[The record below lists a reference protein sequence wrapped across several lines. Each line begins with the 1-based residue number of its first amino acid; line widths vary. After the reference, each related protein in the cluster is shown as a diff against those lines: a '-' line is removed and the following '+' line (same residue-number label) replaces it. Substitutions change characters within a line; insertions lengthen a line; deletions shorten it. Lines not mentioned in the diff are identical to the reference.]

1 MLFVI
6 NFNINLIMNKVFL
19 ILGILFFS
27 TISWVAN
34 AQNKVIFGGF
44 SFGSILPK
52 DTITNTI
59 FKENDGMLFI
69 NKLLIEKTKEISNE
83 SFFVDFNLLKDEA
96 SEKDQNII
104 VLALDNEYINDV
116 SIPGDNLTRT
126 DIILN
131 FQIIFFNAKNNFL
144 TASIPLEISK
154 NISSV
159 EKLNNSQIKS
169 ELKKMYENE
178 VLKYYYELLNN
189 FTLKSK
195 FKNRIGITEV
205 NFEDNAKENFK
216 KYLDEKDI
224 FLKNKFAKS
233 LSSFIAFNNDIAIV
247 PFGQDR
253 TTNTLTLRFENTQ
266 REIKLPDPDYH
277 IHLTIRGFKNVLFKE
292 GNIDEQWIYGSYTN
306 IKIIQPDQPDENL
319 KIKMDEKFKN
329 GLNVEISKRS
339 LENKESFEWIFFND
353 SLKVLFDNFSKQTL
367 EFDKKWIKSSNDNK
381 KIEKIFK
388 ELKKIYESC
397 K

>member
-1 MLFVI
+1 
-6 NFNINLIMNKVFL
+6 MNKVFF
-19 ILGILFFS
+19 ILVTLH
-27 TISWVAN
+27 ISSISVSAAAKSN
-34 AQNKVIFGGF
+34 VIFGGF
-44 SFGSILPK
+44 SFGSIIPEE
-52 DTITNTI
+52 TISNSI
-59 FKENDGMLFI
+59 FIENGGLLFI
-69 NKLLIEKTKEISNE
+69 NRLLVEKTKEISNE
-83 SFFVDFNLLKDEA
+83 SFSIDFELLKDEVG
-96 SEKDQNII
+96 EEDQNII

-154 NISSV
+154 NISSA

-169 ELKKMYENE
+169 ELKKMYQNE

-195 FKNRIGITEV
+195 FKNRIGITNV
-205 NFEDNAKENFK
+205 NFENNAKENFK
-216 KYLDEKDI
+216 KYLNDKDI

-247 PFGQDR
+247 PYSQDR
-253 TTNTLTLRFENTQ
+253 TSNTLMLRFENTQ

-277 IHLTIRGFKNVLFKE
+277 IDLTIRGFKNVLFKE
-292 GNIDEQWIYGSYTN
+292 GNIDEQWIYGSYIN
-306 IKIIQPDQPDENL
+306 IKIIQPDNPDDNL
-319 KIKMDEKFKN
+319 KIKMNEKFKH
-329 GLNVEISKRS
+329 GLNVELSKRS
-339 LENKESFEWIFFND
+339 LENKETFEWIFFND
-353 SLKVLFDNFSKQTL
+353 SLKLLFDNFSKQTV

-381 KIEKIFK
+381 KIKRSFEV
-388 ELKKIYESC
+388 LKSIYESC

>member
-1 MLFVI
+1 
-6 NFNINLIMNKVFL
+6 MNKVFF
-19 ILGILFFS
+19 ILVTLH
-27 TISWVAN
+27 ISSISVSAAAKSN
-34 AQNKVIFGGF
+34 VIFGGF
-44 SFGSILPK
+44 SFGSIIPEE
-52 DTITNTI
+52 TISNSI
-59 FKENDGMLFI
+59 FIENGGLLFI
-69 NKLLIEKTKEISNE
+69 NRLLVEKTKEISNE
-83 SFFVDFNLLKDEA
+83 SFSIDFELLKDEVG
-96 SEKDQNII
+96 EEDQNII

-154 NISSV
+154 NISSA

-169 ELKKMYENE
+169 ELKKMYQND

-195 FKNRIGITEV
+195 FKNRIGITNV
-205 NFEDNAKENFK
+205 NFENNAKENFK
-216 KYLDEKDI
+216 KYLNDKDI

-247 PFGQDR
+247 PYSQDR
-253 TTNTLTLRFENTQ
+253 TSNTLMLRFENTQ

-277 IHLTIRGFKNVLFKE
+277 IDLTIRGFKNVLFKE
-292 GNIDEQWIYGSYTN
+292 GNIDEQWIYGSYIN
-306 IKIIQPDQPDENL
+306 IKIIQPDNPDDNL
-319 KIKMDEKFKN
+319 KIKMNEKFKH
-329 GLNVEISKRS
+329 GLNVELSKRS
-339 LENKESFEWIFFND
+339 LENKETFEWIFFND
-353 SLKVLFDNFSKQTL
+353 SLKLLFDNFSKQTV

-381 KIEKIFK
+381 KIKKSFEV
-388 ELKKIYESC
+388 LKSIYESC